1 MAADKTTVHRLKVT
15 LRGVRPPVWRR
26 VEVASTTTLHQLSA
40 ELEAAMGW
48 FGGHLHAF
56 QVDGTTYQL
65 PADDEFGWRPTKDER
80 RAVLGKVLPAVSIKM
95 LWEYDFGD
103 GWAHDVLV
111 EAIEPAVAD
120 VLYPRCITGRRA
132 CPPEDCGG
140 PWGYADLLEALA
152 DPSHPEHAA
161 MLEWASPAFDPAHFD
176 PDGATHA
183 MRLAE
188 PWNID

>member
-1 MAADKTTVHRLKVT
+1 MTGDQATVHRLKVT

-26 VEVASTTTLHQLSA
+26 VEVVSTTTLHQLSA

-56 QVDGTTYQL
+56 EVGGTTYQL
-65 PADDEFGWRPTKDER
+65 PDDDELGWRPTKDER
-80 RAVLGKVLPAVSIKM
+80 RAVLNKVVPAVKMKM
-95 LWEYDFGD
+95 LWEYYFGD

-111 EAIEPAVAD
+111 EAIEPAVAG
-120 VLYPRCITGRRA
+120 VEYPRCIAGGRA
-132 CPPEDCGG
+132 SPPEDCGG

-161 MLEWASPAFDPAHFD
+161 MLEWAPPDFDPARFD
-176 PDGATHA
+176 PDEATHA
-183 MRLAE
+183 IRQAE
-188 PWNID
+188 PWSID